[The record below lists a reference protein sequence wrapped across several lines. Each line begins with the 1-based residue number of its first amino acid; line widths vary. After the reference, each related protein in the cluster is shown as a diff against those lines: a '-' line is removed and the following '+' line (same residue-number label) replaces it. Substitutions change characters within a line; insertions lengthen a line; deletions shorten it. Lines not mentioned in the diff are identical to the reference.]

1 MLIDRKQKK
10 IYTATPEDNKIIRK
24 WLDKCGDED
33 TKLKLEILDF
43 YSKWIF
49 EYDRKTDSIYH
60 NSIYRILIAIG
71 MNPKTDK
78 QKQKEK

>member
-1 MLIDRKQKK
+1 MDRKTKQ
-10 IYTATPEDNKIIRK
+10 IYTTTPKDWKVIKEWIH
-24 WLDKCGDED
+24 KCGDED
-33 TKLKLEILDF
+33 TRLKLEILDF

-60 NSIYRILIAIG
+60 NSIYRILVAIG

-78 QKQKEK
+78 QK